1 MQGKTNFGETMKQ
14 LIANP
19 ETAKVKTD
27 PNTVKKMQEDILS
40 APVEARER
48 RLQMAQ
54 FDEASAI
61 RDGASLIAKE
71 FAGAQI
77 MVNAE
82 DDSGRYDP
90 KGKAK
95 FARPFKPAVYM
106 E

>member
-1 MQGKTNFGETMKQ
+1 MKQ

-19 ETAKVKTD
+19 ETAKVKAD
-27 PNTVKKMQEDILS
+27 PNAVKKMQEDILS
-40 APVEARER
+40 APIEARER
-48 RLQMAQ
+48 RLRMTT

-71 FAGAQI
+71 FAGAEVI
-77 MVNAE
+77 VNAE
-82 DDSGRYDP
+82 DDPNRYDP